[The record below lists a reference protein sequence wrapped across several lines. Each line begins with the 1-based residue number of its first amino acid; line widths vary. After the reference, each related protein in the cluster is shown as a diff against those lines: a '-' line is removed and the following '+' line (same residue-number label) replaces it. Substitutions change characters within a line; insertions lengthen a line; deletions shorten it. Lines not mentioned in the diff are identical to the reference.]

1 MVYGFASIDDV
12 LESNEQSTNMDQD
25 EDEETA
31 TKQQRVV
38 PSEMRNE
45 GQSHCINGAYRESV
59 LCCTET
65 IDAHTNEEFNINMIN
80 NRQKN
85 DETLEAL

>member
-1 MVYGFASIDDV
+1 MVSGFASIDDV
-12 LESNEQSTNMDQD
+12 LESNEQSTNMDQE

-45 GQSHCINGAYRESV
+45 GQSHCINGAYRGRVCSCV
-59 LCCTET
+59 
-65 IDAHTNEEFNINMIN
+65 
-80 NRQKN
+80 
-85 DETLEAL
+85 ALRLLMHYQ